1 MRSLGRILL
10 MLVLEKTILKMR
22 GIYPYLYYIVCGSF
36 ILHQLDMYQRESQS
50 SVVGNGKEESIQI
63 PEKKDGA
70 VNEGNVFIYG
80 NEL

>member
-1 MRSLGRILL
+1 
-10 MLVLEKTILKMR
+10 
-22 GIYPYLYYIVCGSF
+22 
-36 ILHQLDMYQRESQS
+36 MYQRESQS